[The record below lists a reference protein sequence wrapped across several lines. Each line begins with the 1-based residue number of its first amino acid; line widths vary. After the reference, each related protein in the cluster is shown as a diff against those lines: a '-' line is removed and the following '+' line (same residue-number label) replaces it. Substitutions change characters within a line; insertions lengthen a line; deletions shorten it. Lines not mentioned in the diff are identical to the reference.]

1 LTFLP
6 LPIFHLYPI
15 LAALDAHMTPLK
27 NWELPSVLLQKIFSL
42 LVVSMISLHLFFK
55 TTVGQSPSNKYINK
69 RGRTSKLTKG
79 LKRGRGEEGTQP
91 AVRWR
96 TSLPKEDYSKE
107 KRK

>member
-42 LVVSMISLHLFFK
+42 LVVSMISLHLFLK
-55 TTVGQSPSNKYINK
+55 QLWGKAPATNILIKGEEPANLQ
-69 RGRTSKLTKG
+69 RASKEAG
-79 LKRGRGEEGTQP
+79 GRGHP
-91 AVRWR
+91 
-96 TSLPKEDYSKE
+96 TSS
-107 KRK
+107 